1 MTLYYFGTLALGLFT
16 HKANEIGTL
25 SGIVVGIV
33 AKDETIIFGSKLYT
47 VPSLPSQPA
56 TPAA

>member
-25 SGIVVGIV
+25 SGIVVGI
-33 AKDETIIFGSKLYT
+33 
-47 VPSLPSQPA
+47 
-56 TPAA
+56 AAAD